1 MEGAVGSLEESSSG
15 EERLCHKRTLSAWE
29 VNSPVLRPDSCSCSA
44 IRSTSGQSR
53 IRHGA
58 RRKPGTYGTHVA
70 LVFAFVALY
79 AVQVG
84 QSGLLGSLGT
94 VLSAVGTTLVSRVVL
109 VEIAGASGAGVDA
122 VVGAGLTRPLYS
134 TTVSQPLRSGVS

>member
-1 MEGAVGSLEESSSG
+1 
-15 EERLCHKRTLSAWE
+15 
-29 VNSPVLRPDSCSCSA
+29 
-44 IRSTSGQSR
+44 
-53 IRHGA
+53 
-58 RRKPGTYGTHVA
+58 
-70 LVFAFVALY
+70 VALY

-122 VVGAGLTRPLYS
+122 VVGAGLTSPLYS